1 MTETSF
7 PWLYPF
13 TESPHGERR
22 HVNGQPVLRPVVPI
36 VVSGAQPHDAA
47 RVLALLDSGSERT
60 LAAPG
65 IARQIGVTP
74 DPDRRIALGVG
85 GAIRNVRFAD
95 VTLRLHSLLDP
106 SEQVE
111 WQAEVGFI
119 EEWKPTW
126 AVLLGQSG
134 FFDRFTVTFGRLA
147 LAFAVEPPDAFDG
160 RFADA
165 VQRIEQAQL
174 DGTIDGLGWVDE

>member
-1 MTETSF
+1 VTSSS
-7 PWLYPF
+7 PWIYPF

-22 HVNGQPVLRPVVPI
+22 HVDGEPVLRPVVPI
-36 VVSGAQPHDAA
+36 VLAGDAPHEAA
-47 RVLALLDSGSERT
+47 RVLALIDSGSERT

-85 GAIRNVRFAD
+85 GAIRQVRFAD
-95 VTLRLHSLLDP
+95 VTLRMQSLADP
-106 SEQVE
+106 KEQVE
-111 WQAEVGFI
+111 WQADVGFI

-134 FFDRFTVTFGRLA
+134 FFDRFTITFGRHA
-147 LAFAVEPPDAFDG
+147 LAFSIEPPVAFDE
-160 RFADA
+160 RFKQEIRR
-165 VQRIEQAQL
+165 VEQGQM
-174 DGTIDGLGWVDE
+174 DGTIGGLGSLGA